1 MLNYRQFEVGPDPFG
16 RVWKAYFK
24 WLQTAIS
31 IRQSDTVDVKFV
43 IATEDERME
52 KTIAIPHTQ
61 LLALREQTGHE
72 MTDAWAA
79 RLAAAHLEHV
89 IETAEDIEKEIVT
102 VSMEDLERW
111 AAAVEREEREEID
124 RRKAAG

>member
-1 MLNYRQFEVGPDPFG
+1 
-16 RVWKAYFK
+16 
-24 WLQTAIS
+24 
-31 IRQSDTVDVKFV
+31 
-43 IATEDERME
+43 ME